1 MTQPPHRKRVAVHT
15 WSDALA
21 SLQTLDQA
29 WLMEHEAQRA
39 RAITRRTQT
48 KLSWRVEQGF
58 ALSSL
63 SLMDHS
69 PAPGQRTALWLQS
82 TKHSH
87 DAFTL
92 RVGAPVI
99 LWRDRPDEDDAV
111 YGVVH
116 RITRDKV
123 AVAIDQHL
131 PAHLHNDG
139 FHLDEDIP
147 QATFARGQHALTWA
161 QTLGATALKG
171 ALVRTLLG
179 AQDAAF
185 STSTEVALLP
195 GLVNQLN
202 DSQQEAMCHAL
213 CAQQMALIHGPPGTG
228 KTRTLIALAVH
239 LASPRDAL
247 PILATAASNMA
258 VDNLATRA
266 AQAGLRVLRL
276 GHPARVHED
285 AQALSLDAQVAAHPT
300 YALAQGWM
308 DEARAIWQRKRVRT
322 QRGDLSH
329 HDKRQMNQE
338 ARGLMDQAR
347 GQLRNIERHVI
358 ERAQI
363 ICATATGSASSMLKG
378 IEFDWAIVDEAT
390 QLMDPLLML
399 VAQRAKRMVLAGDPM
414 QLPPTVTDLKAQHM
428 GLGSTVFER
437 QLIQQ
442 PDAGRMLTLQYRMHE
457 DIMHHPNQSMYEGKL
472 RAHELVAH
480 ATLEDN
486 GVLMD
491 PLRPGA
497 LVFVDTAGKGWDE
510 LKETA
515 EHDTHTSTS
524 NPQQAQ
530 RTAQEVLRIL
540 SRGVA
545 PQDIAVISPYR
556 GQVRALRTHLV
567 QACSQGLEVSTID
580 SFQGREALVV
590 VVDTVRSN
598 ARAEVGFLNDI
609 RRMNVALSRAKRFLL
624 IVGDSATLGG
634 HTYYDA
640 LLANVQTVGQW
651 VSAWSDEAP
660 LLDDSPLV

>member
-1 MTQPPHRKRVAVHT
+1 
-15 WSDALA
+15 
-21 SLQTLDQA
+21 
-29 WLMEHEAQRA
+29 MEHEAQRTQ
-39 RAITRRTQT
+39 AITRRAQT
-48 KLSWRVEQGF
+48 TLAWRVERGF

-82 TKHSH
+82 TKHTH
-87 DAFTL
+87 DAFCL

-123 AVAIDQHL
+123 AVAIDDDL
-131 PAHLHNDG
+131 PSHLHNDG

-147 QATFARGQHALTWA
+147 QATFALGQRALDWA
-161 QTLGATALKG
+161 GSLSASSTKG
-171 ALVRTLLG
+171 ALVRVLNG
-179 AQDAAF
+179 AQEAAY
-185 STSTEVALLP
+185 STSPEVALLP
-195 GLVNQLN
+195 EHADLLN
-202 DSQQEAMCHAL
+202 ASQREALRHAL
-213 CAQQMALIHGPPGTG
+213 CAQHMALIHGPPGTG
-228 KTRTLIALAVH
+228 KTRTLIALAAH
-239 LASPRDAL
+239 LAHAPDAL

-266 AQAGLRVLRL
+266 AEAGLRVVRV

-300 YALAQGWM
+300 YALAQNWM
-308 DEARAIWQRKRVRT
+308 DQARALWQRRRVRAD
-322 QRGDLSH
+322 RGDLSYQ
-329 HDKRQMNQE
+329 DKRSMNQE
-338 ARGLMDQAR
+338 ARELMTQAR
-347 GQLRNIERHVI
+347 GQLRDIERYVM
-358 ERAQI
+358 ERAQVV
-363 ICATATGSASSMLKG
+363 CATATGSASFMLKG
-378 IEFDWAIVDEAT
+378 IAFDWAIVDEAT

-399 VAQRAKRMVLAGDPM
+399 VAQRVERMVLAGDPM

-437 QLIQQ
+437 QLLQH
-442 PDAGRMLTLQYRMHE
+442 PDTSRMLTLQYRMHE
-457 DIMHHPNQSMYEGKL
+457 AIMHHPNQSMYGGKL
-472 RAHELVAH
+472 RAHEPIAH
-480 ATLEDN
+480 ATLEQQ
-486 GVLMD
+486 GALAD

-510 LKETA
+510 VKEVSGYD
-515 EHDTHTSTS
+515 EHTSTS
-524 NPQQAQ
+524 NPQQAH
-530 RTAQEVLRIL
+530 RTALEVQRIL

-545 PQDIAVISPYR
+545 PQDVVVISPYR
-556 GQVRALRTHLV
+556 GQVRALRALLAD
-567 QACSQGLEVSTID
+567 ACALGVEVSTID

-598 ARAEVGFLNDI
+598 ARAEVGFLSDT
-609 RRMNVALSRAKRFLL
+609 RRMNVALSRAKRLLL

-634 HTYYDA
+634 HAYYDA

-651 VSAWSDEAP
+651 VSAWSDEAAP
-660 LLDDSPLV
+660 LDSPLDP